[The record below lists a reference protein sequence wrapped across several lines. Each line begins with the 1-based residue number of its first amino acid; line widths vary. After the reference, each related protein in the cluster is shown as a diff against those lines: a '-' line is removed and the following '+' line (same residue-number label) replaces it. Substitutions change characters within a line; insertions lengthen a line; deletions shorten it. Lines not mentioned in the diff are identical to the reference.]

1 MILGRGEET
10 KFLNACE
17 LVGGS
22 QLRCLKVS
30 EKGRRRRK
38 VCGIPVVTVAW
49 TWRGWRW
56 PGDSAESWVSLGV
69 FWVPVNGSTLLT
81 VRPLCH
87 VGGVNRFDIGGFF
100 ISFTFVYWVRTFKRA
115 YDHNFQVISDLWW
128 LIWGQSTMEAL
139 EENLSIATIRGDLVI
154 TTCAENMHIK
164 LTI

>member
-49 TWRGWRW
+49 TVEVYIRLCNLQLHCILI
-56 PGDSAESWVSLGV
+56 SA
-69 FWVPVNGSTLLT
+69 FLLA
-81 VRPLCH
+81 VE
-87 VGGVNRFDIGGFF
+87 GAKAQS
-100 ISFTFVYWVRTFKRA
+100 IS
-115 YDHNFQVISDLWW
+115 
-128 LIWGQSTMEAL
+128 
-139 EENLSIATIRGDLVI
+139 
-154 TTCAENMHIK
+154 
-164 LTI
+164 